1 MSYGLIALDIDGTI
15 RSDEHPLSERTRLAV
30 ARVMDA
36 GAAVTVATGRVF
48 RSALPAVTELGLRWP
63 VVSFQGA
70 HIADPST
77 GEVLW
82 HRPLTPAMA
91 RTALD
96 ALANWS
102 VEIVAYHEDR
112 VYAAEITPWAR
123 RYEERTGAHVTVV
136 DDLSQIADMAPTRLL
151 AVGTDDEVELLEAH
165 LKARFDSDLY
175 VTRSLPHFCEVLH
188 PEGGKDKGLAWLCDR
203 LGVSPNETV
212 AFGNGYND
220 VPMLEWAGLGVAV
233 AGAVPEALRAADMMA
248 PPLEEDGAAHVL
260 EDLLQR
266 GLIGRHSRSE

>member
-1 MSYGLIALDIDGTI
+1 MGYRLIALDIDGTI
-15 RSDEHPLSERTRLAV
+15 RSDEYPLSKRTRQAV
-30 ARVMDA
+30 ASVIDA

-48 RSALPAVTELGLRWP
+48 GTALPAVKELGLRWP
-63 VVSFQGA
+63 VVSYQGA
-70 HIADPST
+70 HIADPSS

-96 ALANWS
+96 ALAHWS
-102 VEIVAYHEDR
+102 VEIVAYHEDG
-112 VYAAEITPWAR
+112 VYVSEITAWTQK
-123 RYEERTGAHVTVV
+123 YEERNGVPVTVV
-136 DDLSQIADMAPTRLL
+136 DDLGQITDKAPTRLL
-151 AVGTDDEVELLEAH
+151 AIGTEEEVERLEAD
-165 LKARFDSDLY
+165 LKTRFDSELY

-188 PEGGKDKGLAWLCDR
+188 PECGKEKGLAWLCDR
-203 LGVSPNETV
+203 LGISPKETV

-233 AGAVPEALRAADMMA
+233 VGAVPDALRAADIVA
-248 PPLEEDGAAHVL
+248 PPLEKDGAARVL

-266 GLIGRHSRSE
+266 GLIGR